1 MIYELDK
8 NKINILDNS
17 FIDKHYI
24 EEEFKNNPYAKVLI
38 YEDNNQIIGYLYYS
52 EIYERIEINQIEI
65 DSMHRNCGKGN
76 KLLKKLTD
84 SVEKNITLEVKI
96 NNYPAIR
103 LYEKNGFKKVAIRKN
118 YYNGIDGILMERKI

>member
-24 EEEFKNNPYAKVLI
+24 EDEFKNNPYAKVLI
-38 YEDNNQIIGYLYYS
+38 YEENNQIIGYLYYS

-65 DSMHRNCGKGN
+65 DFMHRNCGKGN

-103 LYEKNGFKKVAIRKN
+103 LYENNGFKKVAIRKN

>member
-65 DSMHRNCGKGN
+65 DLMHRNCGKGN

-103 LYEKNGFKKVAIRKN
+103 LYENNGFKKVAIRKN

>member
-65 DSMHRNCGKGN
+65 DLMYRNCGKGN

-103 LYEKNGFKKVAIRKN
+103 LYENNGFKKVAIRKN